1 MAASTSFIPVYPFR
15 QNAEE
20 VNIPHV
26 AQSLEDVREEI
37 DTLQRHLVIL
47 HQNSEDSPL
56 LAGQL
61 RVLISR
67 KTLMETVLAM
77 ANNIRYREEG
87 ESKSD

>member
-1 MAASTSFIPVYPFR
+1 MAASTSFIPVFR
-15 QNAEE
+15 QTAEE
-20 VNIPHV
+20 VDIPHV

-47 HQNSEDSPL
+47 EQNSESSQL
-56 LAGQL
+56 LAGRL

-67 KTLMETVLAM
+67 QRLMETVLAM
-77 ANNIRYREEG
+77 ANNILYREEG

>member
-20 VNIPHV
+20 VDIPHV

-37 DTLQRHLVIL
+37 NIVQRHIVIL

-56 LAGQL
+56 LAGRL